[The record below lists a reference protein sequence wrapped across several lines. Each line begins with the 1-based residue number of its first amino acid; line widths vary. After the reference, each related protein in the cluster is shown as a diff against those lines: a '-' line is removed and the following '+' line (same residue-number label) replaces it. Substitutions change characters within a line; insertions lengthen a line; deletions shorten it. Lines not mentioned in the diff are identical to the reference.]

1 VRYVTRGTADVQI
14 SRSDQTECVTTV
26 KVRSS
31 ALRLAIVLALAS
43 ATTTAQEEPPEVKPA
58 EAKPAEAKP
67 AEAKPPAA
75 KNKKES
81 WNLPVVQLDLG
92 PAIHVADKGNQ
103 VTLAIDVTLGAALG
117 RKVLDR
123 VLFGE
128 IWVFPEIGYT
138 YDSFG
143 SHLFFAGCGVGY
155 GGALISLAYTP
166 RFVAGETLGA
176 TSLGFRHGL
185 SLHVLFDIFS
195 AELGHEVLVA
205 GPTMHDIRIMFGFNP
220 GAMIY
225 GLIRVARETKSKL

>member
-1 VRYVTRGTADVQI
+1 M
-14 SRSDQTECVTTV
+14 RSC
-26 KVRSS
+26 
-31 ALRLAIVLALAS
+31 ALRLAIVFALAS
-43 ATTTAQEEPPEVKPA
+43 APTAAEEKPAEEKTTEAKPTEAKPA

-67 AEAKPPAA
+67 AEAKPAEGKPAQGKPA
-75 KNKKES
+75 QGKIEKKS

-92 PAIHVADKGNQ
+92 PAIHVGGGNQ
-103 VTLAIDVTLGAALG
+103 VTLAIDVTVGAALG

-128 IWVFPEIGYT
+128 IWAFPEVGYT

-205 GPTMHDIRIMFGFNP
+205 GPTMHDVRIMFGFNP

-225 GLIRVARETKSKL
+225 GLIRIARETKTKL

>member
-1 VRYVTRGTADVQI
+1 M
-14 SRSDQTECVTTV
+14 RSC
-26 KVRSS
+26 
-31 ALRLAIVLALAS
+31 ALRLAIALALAS
-43 ATTTAQEEPPEVKPA
+43 ATSAAQEKPPEATAPEGKPT
-58 EAKPAEAKP
+58 EAKSTEAKST
-67 AEAKPPAA
+67 EGK
-75 KNKKES
+75 KKES

-92 PAIHVADKGNQ
+92 PAIHIAHPGNQ
-103 VTLAIDVTLGAALG
+103 VTLAVDLTLGAALG

-128 IWVFPEIGYT
+128 IWAFPEIGYT

-143 SHLFFAGCGVGY
+143 SHLFFAGCGVAY

-195 AELGHEVLVA
+195 AEIGHEVLVA
-205 GPTMHDIRIMFGFNP
+205 GRTMHDVRIMFGFNP

-225 GLIRVARETKSKL
+225 GLIRVARDTKSKL